1 MTNHELYRGE
11 TASDAWLQAFS
22 AVAEAP
28 GQCLYHLV
36 VQIEAASREIPSIRH
51 IADDVLASLNFAEQ
65 PTIVTVRNTIFPK
78 SLVRSVRSAEG
89 LPQAFEEGREARQR
103 LRKSNAKGRYFE
115 RLIALRRSDGLPF
128 NQLAHTIAKLRGPN
142 ARARF
147 EIDLATEVD
156 GLEDLAVYSSE
167 RDAEK
172 PSRMGF
178 PCLSHLAFQRDGD
191 LVHCVALYRS
201 QDMSVRAYGNYW
213 GIGQLQEYVA
223 REAGLRP
230 GTLTV
235 VAGVATL
242 GIAREKARTFIAR
255 AAVVEPT

>member
-1 MTNHELYRGE
+1 
-11 TASDAWLQAFS
+11 
-22 AVAEAP
+22 
-28 GQCLYHLV
+28 
-36 VQIEAASREIPSIRH
+36 VQIEAAYREVSSIRH

-65 PTIVTVRNTIFPK
+65 PTIVTVRNTIFSK
-78 SLVRSVRSAEG
+78 SLARSVRSADE
-89 LPQAFEEGREARQR
+89 LPQAFEDGRATRQR
-103 LRKSNAKGRYFE
+103 LRASNAKGRYFE

-147 EIDLATEVD
+147 EIDLTTEVD
-156 GLEDLAVYSSE
+156 SLDGLAVYSSE

-178 PCLSHLAFQRDGD
+178 PCLSHLAFQRDD
-191 LVHCVALYRS
+191 NLVHCVAFYRS
-201 QDMSVRAYGNYW
+201 QDMAVRAYGNYW

-223 REAGLRP
+223 HEAGLQP

-235 VAGVATL
+235 IAGVATL
-242 GIAREKARTFIAR
+242 GITRVKARTFIAQ
-255 AAVVEPT
+255 AAEVRGT